1 MHYSHLDTGIY
12 DTTQTDE
19 QQMAQGKTF
28 NLYSKKYES
37 VTGNNLPYLTLTSSP
52 NWTSIIEAL
61 NGDNSLGQMNAVI
74 KKKISEYEAEY
85 NQILSAYSVQY
96 KIFSNSILNVSAT
109 QPLTASDI
117 QKNAIIVAD
126 LRTKN
131 ARLLTLARLIVTDIN
146 KLETSDK
153 TNQLSLNQ
161 QRIELIN
168 SMNKLES
175 EKQEMYTKKYDEDS
189 LTGSIETS
197 ELNHRSKYIHYL
209 VLFIIAV
216 TILSFL
222 FYISVNPNANVMNAV
237 YVVGTLIILYI
248 ALIKFNS

>member
-19 QQMAQGKTF
+19 LQMAQGKTF
-28 NLYSKKYES
+28 NLYSKEYES

-61 NGDNSLGQMNAVI
+61 NGDNSLGQKNAVI
-74 KKKISEYEAEY
+74 KQNISKYEAEY
-85 NQILSAYSVQY
+85 NKILSAYSIQY
-96 KIFSNSILNVSAT
+96 KIFSNSILKVSAT
-109 QPLTASDI
+109 HPLTASDI
-117 QKNAIIVAD
+117 QKNANIVAD

-131 ARLLTLARLIVTDIN
+131 ARLLTLSRLIVADMN
-146 KLETSDK
+146 KLKTSDK
-153 TNQLSLNQ
+153 SQKSSLNQ
-161 QRIELIN
+161 QRKKLIN
-168 SMNKLES
+168 SMKKLEA
-175 EKQEMYTKKYDEDS
+175 EKRVMNTKKYDEDS
-189 LTGSIETS
+189 LIGSIETS
-197 ELNHRSKYIHYL
+197 ELTYRSIYIHYL

-248 ALIKFNS
+248 ALIKFT